1 MSFWKHEPPKP
12 TEACKNLGPIR
23 LSIPMALATSCTLA
37 PVASQSSESELIEET
52 RCAKNIVKT
61 LYNTVSGKTIAFL
74 GWAFK
79 KDTNDTR
86 ESAAI
91 YVADQLIDEQARIK
105 VYDPKVTGTQMQSD
119 LNYLGTRSET
129 ENYLQTETDPYKALE
144 GAHAIAVLTEWD
156 EFKTYDWQRIYDNMQ
171 QPAFVFDGRNVLD
184 RRLLEQI
191 GFVYQGVGS
200 L

>member
-1 MSFWKHEPPKP
+1 MFSERYFKLGVHFKSFGLQE
-12 TEACKNLGPIR
+12 
-23 LSIPMALATSCTLA
+23 
-37 PVASQSSESELIEET
+37 VADYWHQVILMNNHQ
-52 RCAKNIVKT
+52 RNRFAKNIVKT

-91 YVADQLIDEQARIK
+91 YVADQLMDEQATIK
-105 VYDPKVTGTQMQSD
+105 VYDPKVSGTQMQSD
-119 LNYLGTRSET
+119 LNYFNTRSEA
-129 ENYLQTETDPYKALE
+129 ENTKYLQTETDPYKALE

-184 RRLLEQI
+184 RNHLEAI
-191 GFVYQGVGS
+191 GFIYKGIGNH
-200 L
+200 